1 MYSHVFISGGP
12 HSDLASIYY
21 ETMITISLLNIHHLT
36 QTQKIKRKIV
46 FSCDEKPWNP
56 LSEQPARIPYDSVNY
71 SHHIQCLQSIC
82 DVASVLRIPYDSV
95 NYSHHIQCLQSICDV
110 ASVLSTGQI
119 ADLNVDLKASK
130 VLCEPY
136 NKLALTIWYNKL
148 SVHSGSSRWCQPHC
162 SSRTVERTC
171 VIITESMAQQKC

>member
-56 LSEQPARIPYDSVNY
+56 LSEQPA
-71 SHHIQCLQSIC
+71 
-82 DVASVLRIPYDSV
+82 RIPYDSV